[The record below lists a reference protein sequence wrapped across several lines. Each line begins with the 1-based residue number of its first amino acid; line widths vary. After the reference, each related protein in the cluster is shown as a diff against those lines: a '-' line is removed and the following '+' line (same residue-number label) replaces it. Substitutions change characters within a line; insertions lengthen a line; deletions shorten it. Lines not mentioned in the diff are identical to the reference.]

1 MFDGIKTNED
11 GLNIKFHQ
19 KTQDVELL
27 QHFVFCFG
35 WERILSTTLQAK
47 SALSGIIN
55 EDPYLDLFL
64 LLNLSLNIDT
74 VH

>member
-1 MFDGIKTNED
+1 MNLVNEFKMFDGIKTNED
-11 GLNIKFHQ
+11 GLNIKFHE

-55 EDPYLDLFL
+55 EDHLFGP
-64 LLNLSLNIDT
+64 IFT
-74 VH
+74 P